1 MKVVGPCI
9 MSPSASRYRIFGSR
23 FIEFLTI
30 IFISLIFSMLKS
42 TVCFNFLAI
51 LPVFLVIPISSS
63 LSLETKVLLEIKS
76 HFKDPFNYLES
87 WSELRSSCEFTGIH
101 CDIDSGHVIGISLP
115 NISLSGVISP
125 SISLLPNLTTLELW
139 ENAISGVVPSAI
151 ANCTNLQVLNL
162 SANFLTGQLPD
173 LSSLQ
178 KLQVLDLSKNSF
190 DGKFP
195 AWVTKISGLVNLV
208 LARNNF
214 DAGEIPE
221 NIGSLKNLTWL
232 FLAKCNLQGE
242 IPASIYEL
250 TSLGKLDLS
259 YNQISG
265 QLSKAISNLSKL
277 YKIELYQNK
286 LTGVIPPEVANL
298 TLLREFDIS
307 CNQFTGKLPPEI
319 GSLKNLTVF
328 HVYMNNFSGELPQG
342 FEDLKFLVSLSL
354 YQNSFSG
361 ELPSNLGRFSPLE
374 KIDISENNFTGDFPR
389 FLCQNNKLQFLLA
402 LDNNFS
408 GEFPES
414 YNKCKTL
421 IRFRISQNSF
431 TGRVP
436 DGLWGLPSAVIMDI
450 ADNGFIGGISSDIG
464 MSASLTQLY
473 VQNNRFSEELP
484 GELGNLSQ
492 LDKLYASNNSFS
504 GQIPSQFGNLK
515 QLSSLHLQKNAL
527 AGTIPSELGTCDSLV
542 DLNLAHNSLCG
553 TIPGTLASLA
563 FLNSFNLSHNFIT
576 GSIPN
581 GLQTL
586 KLSSID
592 LSDNQLSG
600 EVPAGLLLIAS
611 EGALYGNEDLCIGT
625 SNQKHRQ
632 LRSCSSSNSYKDATR
647 KPIVVVLTILLVMFV
662 LFFGL
667 GFVRYWNLKLKKYF
681 NRRDLKEGEEKDSKW
696 LLQSFHPMVLNRAEI
711 SDLDEENLIASGGM
725 GKVYRLD
732 LNGNR
737 GTVAVKK
744 LWNTVSERVLTAE
757 IGIMVK
763 IRHRNIVKLYACLIG
778 EESKYLVLEYM
789 PNGNLYQALRR
800 EMKGGQPELDWNE
813 RYKIAVGAAKAIMYL
828 HHDCNP
834 EIIHRDIKSANILLD
849 EEYEAKIADFGIAT
863 VDDGSEWTC
872 FAGTHGYIAP
882 ELACS
887 HRVTKKS
894 DVYSFG
900 VVLLE
905 LITGR
910 YPTDPYFG
918 EEDIVSWISSLFK
931 GQNLAEAYDPRLSSF
946 AAEGMAKVLDIAIL
960 CTSKRPSSRPTMREV
975 VNMLTDANPASVVTT
990 GKSSSKNW

>member
-1 MKVVGPCI
+1 MFFLLLYSWEQVLCLIHQNVNWRGNGVV
-9 MSPSASRYRIFGSR
+9 ASLIFEVVRAVGIESSGAR
-23 FIEFLTI
+23 FIEFLTLI
-30 IFISLIFSMLKS
+30 LISSISSMLKS
-42 TVCFNFLAI
+42 TVCFYFLAI

-63 LSLETKVLLEIKS
+63 LSPETKVLLEIKS
-76 HFKDPFNYLES
+76 YFKDPFNYLES

-115 NISLSGVISP
+115 NISLSGKISP
-125 SISLLPNLTTLELW
+125 SISLLPDLTTLELG
-139 ENAISGVVPSAI
+139 ENAISGVVPSAM
-151 ANCTNLQVLNL
+151 ANCTNLRVLNL

-190 DGKFP
+190 DGRFP
-195 AWVTKISGLVNLV
+195 AWVTKTSGLVKLV
-208 LARNNF
+208 LAKNDF
-214 DAGEIPE
+214 DAGEMPE

-232 FLAKCNLQGE
+232 FLANCKLRGE
-242 IPASIYEL
+242 MPASIYEL
-250 TSLGKLDLS
+250 TSLETLDLS
-259 YNQISG
+259 HNQISG

-277 YKIELYQNK
+277 YKIEIYQNN

-307 CNQFTGKLPPEI
+307 GNRFTGKLPPEI
-319 GSLKNLTVF
+319 GSLERLTVF
-328 HVYMNNFSGELPQG
+328 HVYMNNFSGELPRG
-342 FEDLKFLVSLSL
+342 FEDLKSLVSFSL

-374 KIDISENNFTGDFPR
+374 KIDISENNFAGDFPR
-389 FLCQNNKLQFLLA
+389 FLCQNKRLQFLLA

-414 YNKCKTL
+414 YGECKTL
-421 IRFRISQNSF
+421 IRFRICQNSF

-436 DGLWGLPSAVIMDI
+436 DGLWGLPSAVIMDL
-450 ADNGFIGGISSDIG
+450 ADNGFIGGISSEIG

-473 VQNNRFSEELP
+473 LQNNRFSEELP

-492 LDKLYASNNSFS
+492 LYKLFAHNNSFS

-515 QLSSLHLQKNAL
+515 NLSFLHLQENAL
-527 AGTIPSELGTCDSLV
+527 AGTIPSALGTCDSLI
-542 DLNLAHNSLCG
+542 DLNLAHNSLC
-553 TIPGTLASLA
+553 
-563 FLNSFNLSHNFIT
+563 
-576 GSIPN
+576 
-581 GLQTL
+581 
-586 KLSSID
+586 
-592 LSDNQLSG
+592 DNQLSG
-600 EVPAGLLLIAS
+600 EVPAGILLIAS
-611 EGALYGNEDLCIGT
+611 EGALYGNEDLCIDT
-625 SNQKHRQ
+625 SNQNHRQ
-632 LRSCSSSNSYKDATR
+632 LRSCSSSNSYKDAR
-647 KPIVVVLTILLVMFV
+647 WKPIVVVLTIL
-662 LFFGL
+662 
-667 GFVRYWNLKLKKYF
+667 
-681 NRRDLKEGEEKDSKW
+681 RDLEEGEDKDSKW
-696 LLQSFHPMVLNRAEI
+696 MLQSFHPMVLNRAEI
-711 SDLDEENLIASGGM
+711 LDLDEANLIASGGT

-732 LNGNR
+732 LNRNR

-744 LWNTVSERVLTAE
+744 LWNTVGESVLAAE
-757 IGIMVK
+757 IGTMVK
-763 IRHRNIVKLYACLIG
+763 IRHRNIVKLYACLITRK
-778 EESKYLVLEYM
+778 SKYLVLEYM

-800 EMKGGQPELDWNE
+800 EMKGGRPELDWNK
-813 RYKIAVGAAKAIMYL
+813 RYMIAVGAAKAIMYL

-834 EIIHRDIKSANILLD
+834 AIIHRDIKSANILLD

-863 VDDGSEWTC
+863 VDDGSEWSC
-872 FAGTHGYIAP
+872 LAGTHGYIAP

-887 HRVTKKS
+887 LRATKKS

-910 YPTDPYFG
+910 CPTDPHLG
-918 EEDIVSWISSLFK
+918 EEDIVSWISSHFK
-931 GQNLAEAYDPRLSSF
+931 GQDLAEAYDPRLSSF
-946 AAEGMAKVLDIAIL
+946 AAECMAKVLEIAIR
-960 CTSKRPSSRPTMREV
+960 CTTKRPSSRPTMREV

>member
-30 IFISLIFSMLKS
+30 IFISSIFSMLKS

-115 NISLSGVISP
+115 NISLSGMISP

-190 DGKFP
+190 NGKFP
-195 AWVTKISGLVNLV
+195 AWVTKISGLVKLV

-319 GSLKNLTVF
+319 GSLKMLTVF

-354 YQNSFSG
+354 YQNSLSG

-414 YNKCKTL
+414 YNNCKTL

-632 LRSCSSSNSYKDATR
+632 LRSCSSSNSYKDTTR

-667 GFVRYWNLKLKKYF
+667 GFVRYWNLKLKKHF
-681 NRRDLKEGEEKDSKW
+681 NRRDLEEGEEKDSKW
-696 LLQSFHPMVLNRAEI
+696 LLQSFHPMVLNHAEI
-711 SDLDEENLIASGGM
+711 LDLDEENLIASGGM

-778 EESKYLVLEYM
+778 KESKYLVLEYM

-800 EMKGGQPELDWNE
+800 EMKGGQPELDWNK

-834 EIIHRDIKSANILLD
+834 AIIHRDIKSANILLD

-887 HRVTKKS
+887 LRVTKKS

-918 EEDIVSWISSLFK
+918 EEDIVSWISSPFK
-931 GQNLAEAYDPRLSSF
+931 GQNVAEAYDPRLSSF